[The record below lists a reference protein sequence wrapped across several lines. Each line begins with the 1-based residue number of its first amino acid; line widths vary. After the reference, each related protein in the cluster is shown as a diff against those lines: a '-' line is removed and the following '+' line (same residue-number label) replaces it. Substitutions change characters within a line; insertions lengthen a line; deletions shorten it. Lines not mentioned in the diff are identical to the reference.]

1 MDYTMTKD
9 GDMTVIDIKN
19 VDENNFEKVWGIV
32 NETIDKNE
40 NTTAEKE
47 VDVKDIMISGEAIK
61 DGARNG
67 IDDFA
72 MAAAIPGEDVKT
84 QVEREAYYSTIS
96 SPEVNDNVIT
106 FNNIASR
113 AITDDKALPPY
124 KAMMKAATIACE
136 YMWTQSKEREATVTG
151 EELADMMRIG
161 IRDFYNAWQSDAGN
175 PQPWK
180 ADDMG
185 KDKEFYNLAYEFIST
200 SEEYPVYTAIK
211 MTATIACEYMCRKA
225 MKEDAPE
232 IPKVSGLRN
241 WP

>member
-1 MDYTMTKD
+1 MDVTMTKD
-9 GDMTVIDIKN
+9 GNMTGIDIKN

-32 NETIDKNE
+32 NESIDKNE
-40 NTTAEKE
+40 NATAEKE
-47 VDVKDIMISGEAIK
+47 PLVKDIMISGEAIK

-84 QVEREAYYSTIS
+84 QVEREVYYSTIS

-113 AITDDKALPPY
+113 AITDDTVLPPY

-161 IRDFYNAWQSDAGN
+161 IRDFYNAWQSDASN

-180 ADDMG
+180 ADDME
-185 KDKEFYNLAYEFIST
+185 KERVFCNVAYDFIST
-200 SEEYPVYTAIK
+200 TEEYPVYTAIK
-211 MTATIACEYMCRKA
+211 MAATIACEYMCRE
-225 MKEDAPE
+225 MNN
-232 IPKVSGLRN
+232 G
-241 WP
+241 

>member
-1 MDYTMTKD
+1 MDVTMTKD
-9 GDMTVIDIKN
+9 GNTTGIDIKN
-19 VDENNFEKVWGIV
+19 VDETEFENVWNIITK
-32 NETIDKNE
+32 TIDRDE

-47 VDVKDIMISGEAIK
+47 PLVKDIMISGEAIK

-84 QVEREAYYSTIS
+84 QVEREVYYSTIS

-113 AITDDKALPPY
+113 AITDDTALPPY

-151 EELADMMRIG
+151 EELADKMCIG
-161 IRDFYNAWQSDAGN
+161 IREFYNAWQGDASN

-180 ADDMG
+180 ADDME
-185 KDKEFYNLAYEFIST
+185 KDRGFCNVAYDFIST

-211 MTATIACEYMCRKA
+211 MAASIACEYMCRK
-225 MKEDAPE
+225 M
-232 IPKVSGLRN
+232 N
-241 WP
+241 N

>member
-1 MDYTMTKD
+1 MDVTMTKD
-9 GDMTVIDIKN
+9 GNMTGIDIKN

-32 NETIDKNE
+32 NETIDRGE
-40 NTTAEKE
+40 NATVEKE
-47 VDVKDIMISGEAIK
+47 PLVKDIMISGEAIK

-84 QVEREAYYSTIS
+84 QVEREVYYSTIS

-151 EELADMMRIG
+151 KELADMMRIG
-161 IRDFYNAWQSDAGN
+161 IRDFYNAWESDAGN

-180 ADDMG
+180 ADDME
-185 KDKEFYNLAYEFIST
+185 KDKEFYNLAYDFIRSN
-200 SEEYPVYTAIK
+200 EEYPVYTAIK
-211 MTATIACEYMCRKA
+211 MAATIACEYICRN
-225 MKEDAPE
+225 MNNE
-232 IPKVSGLRN
+232 
-241 WP
+241 